1 MPEDTPAPV
10 PPSPAFPVNLPKQQ
24 LQQLTAALLS
34 DSLSLLGVGFPSCE
48 IDSSALQQWLWQFEG
63 GFDDEVKSI
72 HGQAG
77 LDQFHHDVRNPPAIE
92 ASANLPPASLL
103 ALRTRVLAVIG
114 LLDHEQGK
122 GTNQTLWGV
131 YRQSTFANQV
141 LRGPEC
147 FQPQLRS
154 QAILSTIVAK
164 QLRLPSDFGWAH
176 GLTAEDIRWAV
187 TNRLLDA
194 ESIYEDFLAWARVVK
209 AGKLGAE
216 TTSAELDTDE
226 ARAAITF
233 LIEDATRRRST
244 GIQRAVSELCAIR
257 EMEHELIEDSMI
269 DPFCHNL
276 RMGAREKFNL
286 GDRGAFELDSAFGT
300 CENSVPMTSE
310 AMLDL
315 MSELENAA
323 GPTAQESSQ
332 KDADAR
338 PSRRETNFQSISP
351 TRMFI
356 AWRGAPC
363 SASEARKRIPTVLR
377 ATVRTA
383 WLATL
388 GNDPVLEYFADQRYQ
403 EADPQYRG
411 AAIQS
416 CYWGINRAYPIAE
429 FPEEF
434 PIRQWAD
441 FVLSQAIPGS
451 RDSGADSRSFGIN
464 AMRLLN
470 SADELLRVNPGQSFA
485 CSMAAVEACLG
496 GKGENLADRVARRS
510 ARLLVPEIEL
520 RAKAVELIKLLYN
533 TRSRIVHGD
542 DCDVSVRQAAFMR
555 YTASCV
561 VYALAGFAMAA
572 PRFGLPSTE
581 DGLRRHLDEDGYS
594 PGALIGTVTPR
605 FLVDVLKSEI
615 LRVAWVGK

>member
-1 MPEDTPAPV
+1 MPEETQAPV
-10 PPSPAFPVNLPKQQ
+10 PPSPAFPVSLPKQQ

-34 DSLSLLGVGFPSCE
+34 DSLSLLGVGVPSSE
-48 IDSSALQQWLWQFEG
+48 IQAGALQRWLWDFEG
-63 GFDDEVKSI
+63 DFDGEVRNI

-77 LDQFHHDVRNPPAIE
+77 LAEFHHYVRNPPAIE
-92 ASANLPPASLL
+92 ASTNLSAAALL

-114 LLDHEQGK
+114 LLDHEQRKEAG
-122 GTNQTLWGV
+122 QTLWGI
-131 YRQSTFANQV
+131 YRQATFANQM
-141 LRGPEC
+141 LRGPEYL
-147 FQPQLRS
+147 QPQLRS

-164 QLRLPSDFGWAH
+164 QLRLPPDFGWAD
-176 GLTAEDIRWAV
+176 GLAPEDIRWVV

-194 ESIYEDFLAWARVVK
+194 ESIYQDFLAWARVAK
-209 AGKLGAE
+209 AGKLGVE
-216 TTSAELDTDE
+216 TTSAELDADE
-226 ARAAITF
+226 ARAAIKN
-233 LIEDATRRRST
+233 LIQDAVIRRSS
-244 GIQRAVSELCAIR
+244 GIQKAISELCAIR
-257 EMEHELIEDSMI
+257 EMEHELIEDSLI

-276 RMGAREKFNL
+276 IIGATEKFNL
-286 GDRGAFELDSAFGT
+286 GDRGVFELDSAFGT
-300 CENSVPMTSE
+300 CADSVPITSE
-310 AMLDL
+310 VMLDI
-315 MSELENAA
+315 MSAIENAEVPPEP
-323 GPTAQESSQ
+323 GSSQ

-338 PSRRETNFQSISP
+338 RSNCPTNFQSISP

-363 SASEARKRIPTVLR
+363 SASEARRRIPTILR
-377 ATVRTA
+377 ATIRTA

-403 EADPQYRG
+403 EADRQHRG
-411 AAIQS
+411 AAIQNG
-416 CYWGINRAYPIAE
+416 YGINLAYPIAE

-451 RDSGADSRSFGIN
+451 SDSAADSRSFGIN

-485 CSMAAVEACLG
+485 CSMAAIEACIG

-510 ARLLVPEIEL
+510 ARLLMPEIEL
-520 RAKAVELIKLLYN
+520 RAKAVELIKFLYN
-533 TRSRIVHGD
+533 IRSRIVHGD

-555 YTASCV
+555 YIASCV
-561 VYALAGFAMAA
+561 VYALAGFAQAA

-581 DGLRRHLDEDGYS
+581 DGLRKHVDDDGYS
-594 PGALIGTVTPR
+594 PGKLIGTVTPE
-605 FLVDVLKSEI
+605 FLVELLKSET
-615 LRVAWVGK
+615 LRAAWLRQ

>member
-1 MPEDTPAPV
+1 
-10 PPSPAFPVNLPKQQ
+10 
-24 LQQLTAALLS
+24 
-34 DSLSLLGVGFPSCE
+34 
-48 IDSSALQQWLWQFEG
+48 
-63 GFDDEVKSI
+63 
-72 HGQAG
+72 
-77 LDQFHHDVRNPPAIE
+77 
-92 ASANLPPASLL
+92 
-103 ALRTRVLAVIG
+103 
-114 LLDHEQGK
+114 
-122 GTNQTLWGV
+122 
-131 YRQSTFANQV
+131 
-141 LRGPEC
+141 
-147 FQPQLRS
+147 
-154 QAILSTIVAK
+154 
-164 QLRLPSDFGWAH
+164 
-176 GLTAEDIRWAV
+176 
-187 TNRLLDA
+187 
-194 ESIYEDFLAWARVVK
+194 
-209 AGKLGAE
+209 
-216 TTSAELDTDE
+216 
-226 ARAAITF
+226 
-233 LIEDATRRRST
+233 
-244 GIQRAVSELCAIR
+244 
-257 EMEHELIEDSMI
+257 MEHALIEDSMI

-276 RMGAREKFNL
+276 RIGASERFAL
-286 GDRGAFELDSAFGT
+286 GDRGAFEIDSAFGT
-300 CENSVPMTSE
+300 WSDLVPLTSE
-310 AMLDL
+310 TKLEINSLLD
-315 MSELENAA
+315 NAVA
-323 GPTAQESSQ
+323 TDESKSSQ
-332 KDADAR
+332 ERIEAE
-338 PSRRETNFQSISP
+338 RRAFATNFQSIAP
-351 TRMFI
+351 TRIFI

-363 SASEARKRIPTVLR
+363 SADEARKRIPTILR

-403 EADPQYRG
+403 DSDQQYRG
-411 AAIQS
+411 ASIQAD
-416 CYWGINRAYPIAE
+416 YGIGLAYPIAE

-441 FVLSQAIPGS
+441 FVLSQAIPGT
-451 RDSGADSRSFGIN
+451 RDLSADSRSFGIN
-464 AMRLLN
+464 AIRLLN

-561 VYALAGFAMAA
+561 VYALAGFARAA